1 MTQPT
6 PPVASSSTPPGA
18 AASQRAAR
26 VTVLLVAAGLAI
38 VATLVVGIVS
48 MSRWGYTELRTQAR
62 TSQNDAAGAAPPVV
76 GPVRPAPRTEAS
88 PVRDASPPSDGPLAR
103 ATPDAAPTPGEPAG
117 GSPRTAGAGAS
128 LQMPVDGVAPTSLYP
143 SFDEARGARRHEAID
158 IMAPRGTP
166 VRAAVDGRVVKLF
179 TSDAGGLTL
188 YQFDREER
196 LAYYYAHL
204 DRYEAGLR
212 EGAELKRGDV
222 LGYVGSTGNASADA
236 PHLHFAVFELGP
248 EKRWWEGRAI
258 DPYPLLGGRAR

>member
-1 MTQPT
+1 
-6 PPVASSSTPPGA
+6 
-18 AASQRAAR
+18 
-26 VTVLLVAAGLAI
+26 VAAGLAI
-38 VATLVVGIVS
+38 VLALVVGIVS

-62 TSQNDAAGAAPPVV
+62 TSPHDAAGAAPPVV
-76 GPVRPAPRTEAS
+76 GPVSPAPRT
-88 PVRDASPPSDGPLAR
+88 DGPLAR
-103 ATPDAAPTPGEPAG
+103 ATPDAAPTPGAPAP

-179 TSDAGGLTL
+179 TSDAGGLTV
-188 YQFDREER
+188 YQFDRDER

-236 PHLHFAVFELGP
+236 PHLHFAVFQLGP

>member
-1 MTQPT
+1 MTHW
-6 PPVASSSTPPGA
+6 PPPI
-18 AASQRAAR
+18 AAR
-26 VTVLLVAAGLAI
+26 VSVLLVAAGLAI
-38 VATLVVGIVS
+38 VAALVVGIVS
-48 MSRWGYTELRTQAR
+48 MSRWGYTELRTQAQ
-62 TSQNDAAGAAPPVV
+62 TSPHDAVGAAPVVV
-76 GPVRPAPRTEAS
+76 GPASPAPRTEAAS
-88 PVRDASPPSDGPLAR
+88 VPDASPAPDGASAR
-103 ATPDAAPTPGEPAG
+103 GTADARPAPGAPAA
-117 GSPRTAGAGAS
+117 GSPRAADVGAA
-128 LQMPVDGVAPTSLYP
+128 LHMPVDGVAPTSLYP
-143 SFDEARGARRHEAID
+143 SFDEARGSRRHEAID

-179 TSDAGGLTL
+179 TSDAGGLTV
-188 YQFDREER
+188 YQFDRDER

-204 DRYEAGLR
+204 DRYDPGLR